1 METKILQEND
11 IDSCASL
18 LLKGEVVAFPT
29 ETVYGVGVIATKEEA
44 FNALVA
50 SKRRPPS
57 KPFSMMLSSLKDV
70 DMYAKI
76 GPKGR
81 AVMEKYM
88 PGEIT
93 VLVKAKEGLP
103 HWITLGTPLIGIR
116 IPDSK
121 FVLSL
126 IDKVGA
132 PLLVTSANHSGEP
145 TSTSFDVTYAT
156 FKGEIAGVVK
166 GKCVSEK
173 ASTIVN
179 ISSEENITLVREGPI
194 PFEDIKAI
202 WENAK

>member
-11 IDSCASL
+11 IDSCASM

-126 IDKVGA
+126 IDKVAA

-145 TSTSFDVTYAT
+145 TSTSFDVTYNT
-156 FKGEIAGVVK
+156 FNGEIAGIVK

-194 PFEDIKAI
+194 PFEDIKAT

>member
-11 IDSCASL
+11 LDLAASL

-29 ETVYGVGVIATKEEA
+29 ETVYGVGVIATKEDA

-70 DMYAKI
+70 DRYAEI

-93 VLVKAKEGLP
+93 VLVKAKPGLP
-103 HWITLGTPLIGIR
+103 NWITLGTPIIGIR

-121 FVLSL
+121 YVCSL
-126 IDKVGA
+126 IDKVGS

-145 TSTSFDVTYAT
+145 TSTSFDVTYNT
-156 FKGEIAGVVK
+156 FNGEIAGVVV

-173 ASTIVN
+173 ASAIVN
-179 ISSEENITLVREGPI
+179 ISSEDDISLVREGPI
-194 PFEDIKAI
+194 PFEDMKKV
-202 WENAK
+202 WENA

>member
-1 METKILQEND
+1 METRILQEKD

-70 DMYAKI
+70 DLYAEI

-103 HWITLGTPLIGIR
+103 PWITLGTPLIGIR
-116 IPDSK
+116 IPDSR

-202 WENAK
+202 WENTK

>member
-11 IDSCASL
+11 LDLAASL

-29 ETVYGVGVIATKEEA
+29 ETVYGVGVIATKEDA

-50 SKRRPPS
+50 SKRRPPN

-70 DMYAKI
+70 DRYAEI

-93 VLVKAKEGLP
+93 VLVKAKPGLP
-103 HWITLGTPLIGIR
+103 NWITLGTTIIGIR

-121 FVLSL
+121 YVCSL
-126 IDKVGA
+126 IDKVGS

-145 TSTSFDVTYAT
+145 TSTSFDVTYNT
-156 FKGEIAGVVK
+156 FNGEIAGVVV

-179 ISSEENITLVREGPI
+179 ISSEDNISLVREGPI
-194 PFEDIKAI
+194 PFEDMKKV
-202 WENAK
+202 WENA

>member
-11 IDSCASL
+11 IDSCASM

-132 PLLVTSANHSGEP
+132 
-145 TSTSFDVTYAT
+145 
-156 FKGEIAGVVK
+156 
-166 GKCVSEK
+166 
-173 ASTIVN
+173 
-179 ISSEENITLVREGPI
+179 
-194 PFEDIKAI
+194 
-202 WENAK
+202 

>member
-1 METKILQEND
+1 MKTRILQEKD
-11 IDSCASL
+11 IDEAASL

-44 FNALVA
+44 YNALVA
-50 SKRRPPS
+50 SKRRPPA
-57 KPFSMMLSSLKDV
+57 KPFSMMLSSLKDLEK
-70 DMYAKI
+70 YAEI
-76 GPKGR
+76 GPKVR
-81 AVMEKYM
+81 AVIEKYM

-93 VLVKAKEGLP
+93 VLVKAKSGLP
-103 HWITLGTPLIGIR
+103 HWVTLGTEIIGIR
-116 IPDSK
+116 IPDSE

-145 TSTSFDVTYAT
+145 TSTSFDVTYKT
-156 FKGEIAGVVK
+156 FDGEIAGIVS

-179 ISSEENITLVREGPI
+179 ISSEENIVLVREGPI
-194 PFEDIKAI
+194 PFIDIKTI